1 MTPGPRQKITP
12 SVNFFSHFCCHQWF
26 TVEVRCTRL
35 WRQVW
40 EAIKVYERSSAPTV
54 LITALTT
61 WVIFLGVNKYDLLSC
76 FGACVKVYVIFQT
89 KKKKKVKVYLRDEV
103 ALLGDNSRAV
113 SGRCGLLLD
122 ETRLDGVLFRA
133 PLWCVCPHGDD
144 EKHQNTASIPSS
156 GKHPRYNVEREKPK
170 TLKFVSGN

>member
-76 FGACVKVYVIFQT
+76 FGACVKVPKYVFYRP
-89 KKKKKVKVYLRDEV
+89 KKKWKCTCGMKLRFLVTTAERLV
-103 ALLGDNSRAV
+103 AAV
-113 SGRCGLLLD
+113 GFSSMRPDLMEFSFGRPSDASVLT
-122 ETRLDGVLFRA
+122 ETMRNIKTQHLFQ
-133 PLWCVCPHGDD
+133 VV
-144 EKHQNTASIPSS
+144 ASILDTTSR
-156 GKHPRYNVEREKPK
+156 GKNQK
-170 TLKFVSGN
+170 L